1 MQRCSLD
8 IQYSLIKNALED
20 PGPDLSIFLP
30 LLITNLEAN
39 ILSFELIT
47 GIIAFFILLFL
58 SGLLSASE
66 TAFFSLNQ
74 FQLDS
79 IRRSDNQKSRIIVLL
94 LDNPKRLLATI
105 LIANIFINVA
115 IVILASYLMF
125 NLFGITTNSF
135 GVLLLEIVVISSLIL
150 LLGEIFPKIYATRHN
165 MRVACLMSRSLLFFQ
180 QLFYPLSSLLVNST
194 SIVERRIAHKGH
206 NITMDELSEALEL
219 TDTQGESPN
228 EERKILKGIIKFGDI
243 AVREIMRPRVD
254 VTAVDDSSTFAELLQ
269 VIDESGYSRIPIY
282 QENLDNVTGILY
294 IKDLIPHIRQNPEFV
309 WQTLQRTAFFVPENK
324 RINDLLQEFQTK
336 KIHMAIVVDEYGGT
350 SGIVTLEDILE
361 EIVGEINDEFDS
373 EMDEITYSKI
383 DDNVYVFEGK
393 TLINDFC
400 KVIGVDDRIFQEI
413 KGESD
418 TLAGLLLEMA
428 GRIPDATEQ
437 FTIENF
443 TFKPEIVDKRSIK
456 RIKVTIKELK
466 PED

>member
-1 MQRCSLD
+1 
-8 IQYSLIKNALED
+8 LED
-20 PGPDLSIFLP
+20 PGPDLSISLP
-30 LLITNLEAN
+30 LLLLNVITSS
-39 ILSFELIT
+39 ISFELIT
-47 GIIAFFILLFL
+47 GIIAFSILLFL
-58 SGLLSASE
+58 SGALSASE
-66 TAFFSLNQ
+66 SAYFSLNQ
-74 FQLDS
+74 FQIDN
-79 IRRSDNQKSRIIVLL
+79 IKRSDDQKSRIIVLL

-105 LIANIFINVA
+105 LIANIFVNVA
-115 IVILASYLMF
+115 LVITASFLMF
-125 NLFGITTNSF
+125 TFFGITTYSTAIIIF
-135 GVLLLEIVVISSLIL
+135 EIVVISILIL

-165 MRVACLMSRSLLFFQ
+165 MRVACLMSRTMLFIQ
-180 QLFYPLSSLLVNST
+180 QIFFPLSSLMVNST
-194 SIVERRIAHKGH
+194 GIIDRRMAHKGH

-219 TDTQGESPN
+219 TDSKSESPD

-254 VTAVDDSSTFAELLQ
+254 VTAVDDSETFAELLE

-282 QENLDNVTGILY
+282 HENLDNVTGILY
-294 IKDLIPHIRQNPEFV
+294 IKDLIPHIKQSVDFT
-309 WQTLQRTAFFVPENK
+309 WQSLQRAAFFVPENK

-373 EMDEITYSKI
+373 ETDDVNYSKI
-383 DDNVYVFEGK
+383 DDNIYLFEGK

-400 KVIGVDDRIFQEI
+400 KVVGVDDRIFQEI

-428 GRIPDATEQ
+428 GRIPEVNEQ
-437 FTIENF
+437 FTFDNF
-443 TFKPEIVDKRSIK
+443 IFKPEIVDKRSIK
-456 RIKVTIKELK
+456 RIKVTINE
-466 PED
+466 PNSQ